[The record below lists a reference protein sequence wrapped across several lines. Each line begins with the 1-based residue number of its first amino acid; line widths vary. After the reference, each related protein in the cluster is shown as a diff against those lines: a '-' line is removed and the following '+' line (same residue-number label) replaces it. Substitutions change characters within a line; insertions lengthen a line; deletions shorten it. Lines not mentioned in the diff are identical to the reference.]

1 MLTMQRNAQAD
12 NRILPGRGRLQTRY
26 SLSQGGGPEAVNSVA
41 FRNAEHSAHMYS
53 VRATPLI
60 DTFADRG
67 VSPLERSTLSLSRVE
82 RHPPKLDRTC
92 CDPQKFPRR
101 GVLQTNMT
109 ARTGRI

>member
-1 MLTMQRNAQAD
+1 
-12 NRILPGRGRLQTRY
+12 
-26 SLSQGGGPEAVNSVA
+26 
-41 FRNAEHSAHMYS
+41 MYS

-82 RHPPKLDRTC
+82 RYPPKLDRTC